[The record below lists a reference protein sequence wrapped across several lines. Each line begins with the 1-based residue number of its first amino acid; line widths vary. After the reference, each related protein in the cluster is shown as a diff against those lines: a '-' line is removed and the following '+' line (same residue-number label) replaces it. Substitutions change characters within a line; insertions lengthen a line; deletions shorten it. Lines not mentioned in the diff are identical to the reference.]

1 MSTSGSYQRATLTLP
16 GAQAATTTAAAKPL
30 LSFSITPPRK
40 NGPSDAEKKVEEL
53 TKQLEEELEKR
64 EEAEYF
70 GTKLWIFLNTPSFC
84 MINFTFSI
92 LIKLLLSNQVT

>member
-1 MSTSGSYQRATLTLP
+1 M
-16 GAQAATTTAAAKPL
+16 AATQASTTSAAAKPL

-70 GTKLWIFLNTPSFC
+70 GKTETYS
-84 MINFTFSI
+84 TFSI
-92 LIKLLLSNQVT
+92 NFMNKFGSKININGTKVFLSIGNVSLVF

>member
-1 MSTSGSYQRATLTLP
+1 MPGTHASSTS
-16 GAQAATTTAAAKPL
+16 AAAKPL

-70 GTKLWIFLNTPSFC
+70 GNKK
-84 MINFTFSI
+84 NFAS
-92 LIKLLLSNQVT
+92 LQPYLSLCEN